1 MRKRIFLALFF
12 LTCTVAIVHAQ
23 VSECPD
29 AVESSLKSVADL
41 CNPLSRNAAC
51 YGAKTVDS
59 VTFDNPRPADFFT
72 NPGDRSELL
81 KLREI
86 HPQPLDVTD
95 NSFGVAL
102 LNVQANVPNTL
113 PGQAVIFMLLG
124 DAKLTNE
131 VPADSQQESAFQS
144 FYFLPGPGK
153 KDCYEAEPTLT
164 IQTPGNITVNMMFNG
179 VDTEF
184 SPGTL
189 LTITPTVCTIH
200 RGNIIQRVG
209 TDKASL
215 LANQS
220 VDIHI
225 DSDGKVN
232 VDDLRDISQNEYQR
246 GLRIQATLN
255 RVAVANGWAEQLIT
269 PPRAYGNEPGSAA
282 TTPTD
287 LPVPTAIP
295 VATVAPATTSEPGDQ
310 STCIDKHTVL
320 RGETLRKIADQ
331 YKTTVEALVAA
342 NNITNPN
349 LIRPGQVLCIPG
361 EASG

>member
-12 LTCTVAIVHAQ
+12 ITCTVAIVQAQ
-23 VSECPD
+23 VSDCPG
-29 AVESSLKSVADL
+29 AVDTALKSVADI
-41 CNPLSRNAAC
+41 CNPLNRNAAC
-51 YGAKTVDS
+51 YGAKTVNSVAFDS
-59 VTFDNPRPADFFT
+59 PNPDDFFT
-72 NPGDRSELL
+72 TPGDRAELL

-86 HPQPLDVTD
+86 QPQPLNPLD

-113 PGQAVIFMLLG
+113 PGQAVIFMLMG

-131 VPADSQQESAFQS
+131 VAVDSKNESAFQS

-189 LTITPTVCTIH
+189 LTITPSVCTIH

-215 LANQS
+215 LANQT

-225 DSDGKVN
+225 GTDGKIT
-232 VDDLRDISQNEYQR
+232 VDDLRDISEQEYQR
-246 GLRIQATLN
+246 GLQLQTTLN
-255 RVAVANGWAEQLIT
+255 KIAVGNGWSEQLIT
-269 PPRAYGNEPGSAA
+269 PPRAYGEEPAS
-282 TTPTD
+282 
-287 LPVPTAIP
+287 
-295 VATVAPATTSEPGDQ
+295 ATVDATAVPVGTAAPADA
-310 STCIDKHTVL
+310 STCIAKHTVV
-320 RGETLRKIADQ
+320 RGDTLRKIADQ
-331 YKTTVEALVAA
+331 YKTTIQAIVDA
-342 NNITNPN
+342 NKIANPN
-349 LIRPGQVLCIPG
+349 IILPGQILCIPG
-361 EASG
+361 SASGG

>member
-23 VSECPD
+23 VSDCSSD
-29 AVESSLKSVADL
+29 VETALKSVAEL

-51 YGAKTVDS
+51 YGSKTVDS

-86 HPQPLDVTD
+86 HPQPLSLAD

-113 PGQAVIFMLLG
+113 PGQAVIFMLMG

-131 VPADSQQESAFQS
+131 VPADSQQQGAFQS

-189 LTITPTVCTIH
+189 LTITPSVCTIH

-215 LANQS
+215 LSNQT

-225 DSDGKVN
+225 DPDGKVN
-232 VDDLRDISQNEYQR
+232 VDDLRDISQAEYQR
-246 GLRIQATLN
+246 GLQIQTTLN
-255 RVAVANGWAEQLIT
+255 KVAVSNGWSEQLIT
-269 PPRAYGNEPGSAA
+269 PPRAYSEEPGNTSTTA
-282 TTPTD
+282 TS
-287 LPVPTAIP
+287 VPEATVAP
-295 VATVAPATTSEPGDQ
+295 VATVAATSAGQ
-310 STCIDKHTVL
+310 ATCIAKHTVL
-320 RGETLRKIADQ
+320 RGETLRIIALE
-331 YKTTVEALVAA
+331 YHTTIQAIVAA
-342 NNITNPN
+342 NNISNPN
-349 LIRPGQVLCIPG
+349 LILPGQILCIPG
-361 EASG
+361 